1 MGKRDNRSGKQ
12 SKKSTSKGGGQKRPR
27 QRSGS
32 RRFVM
37 WSLSVIVI
45 GVAVV
50 GAWTL
55 VRHES
60 PKTVASTPASQPP
73 TTFPLKTPETIS
85 PKPVPSP
92 VIATP
97 QLGIPEPEFDFGF
110 VPQNAKISHV
120 FWLYSTGTDT
130 LKILQV
136 SPG

>member
-1 MGKRDNRSGKQ
+1 
-12 SKKSTSKGGGQKRPR
+12 
-27 QRSGS
+27 
-32 RRFVM
+32 M

-50 GAWTL
+50 GAWIL
-55 VRHES
+55 VRNES

-73 TTFPLKTPETIS
+73 TTFPIKTPETIS

-110 VPQNAKISHV
+110 VPQNSKISHV